1 MGRIL
6 VHGFYHL
13 SHRSF
18 MGGTRPNRRANIS
31 PLRWV
36 LQMKNKKDTQQLATL
51 VYVLA
56 MRKEIEKEVE
66 SRYIKR
72 IEYLVGAN
80 NELMKELEHLV
91 GELRENEIITVSKES
106 VEDIEEGGDEL
117 LHEEGGVDDGN
128 GLSEDKQ
135 EYETTTDAG

>member
-6 VHGFYHL
+6 VSSIHHI
-13 SHRSF
+13 SHSSSL
-18 MGGTRPNRRANIS
+18 GGTRPNRRANIS

-66 SRYIKR
+66 SRYTKR

-80 NELMKELEHLV
+80 NELMKELEHW
-91 GELRENEIITVSKES
+91 ENEIITVSKER
-106 VEDIEEGGDEL
+106 IEEYEG
-117 LHEEGGVDDGN
+117 GGVDDGD
-128 GLSEDKQ
+128 GIIEKQ
-135 EYETTTDAG
+135 EYETTTNAG